1 MNHRAV
7 IFGCEGLALT
17 PWETGFFAETDP
29 LGFILFAR
37 NCDSPGQVQAL
48 VRSLRESVGRDD
60 APVLIDQEGG
70 RVQRLKP
77 PHWRAAPASGRF
89 GRLAE
94 VDLASAREAVRLNA
108 QIIAAELAALG
119 IDVDCLPCLDLQR
132 PEGHAVIGDR
142 SFGPEPSLVA
152 DLGRACC
159 AGLMTGG
166 VLPVIKHMPG
176 HGRAVVDSHLELPR
190 VAASRDELEAL
201 DFVPFRHLAD
211 MPLGMTAHIVFEAI
225 DPDQPATTSAVVIE
239 EVIRGSIGF
248 QGLLLTDDLSMEALD
263 GTIGDRATRALGAGC
278 DIALHCNG
286 ERDEMEAAAKAVG
299 PMTGSA
305 ARRWLDA
312 RGRRT
317 SAAPG
322 DIETLS
328 ARLDDLM
335 RVA

>member
-132 PEGHAVIGDR
+132 PEGHSVIGDR

-152 DLGRACC
+152 DLGRECC
-159 AGLMTGG
+159 AGLMSGG

-176 HGRAVVDSHLELPR
+176 HGRAAVDSHLELPR

-201 DFVPFRHLAD
+201 DFVPFRSLAD

-225 DPDQPATTSAVVIE
+225 DPDQPATTSPVVIE
-239 EVIRGSIGF
+239 QIIRGSIGF
-248 QGLLLTDDLSMEALD
+248 QGLLLSDDLSMEALD
-263 GTIGDRATRALGAGC
+263 GSIGDRAARALDAGC

-286 ERDEMEAAAKAVG
+286 EREEMEAAARAVG
-299 PMTGSA
+299 PMTSA
-305 ARRWLDA
+305 ADRRWRDA
-312 RGRRT
+312 RARGT
-317 SAAPG
+317 AATPT
-322 DIETLS
+322 DIGALT

-335 RVA
+335 PVA